1 MYDVTYLGIGILFFI
16 LMGLYAIACD
26 RLQGGSK

>member
-1 MYDVTYLGIGILFFI
+1 MYDVIYLGIGILFFI
-16 LMGLYAIACD
+16 LMSLYAIACD

>member
-1 MYDVTYLGIGILFFI
+1 MYDVIYLGIGVFFFVW
-16 LMGLYAIACD
+16 MGAYAIACD